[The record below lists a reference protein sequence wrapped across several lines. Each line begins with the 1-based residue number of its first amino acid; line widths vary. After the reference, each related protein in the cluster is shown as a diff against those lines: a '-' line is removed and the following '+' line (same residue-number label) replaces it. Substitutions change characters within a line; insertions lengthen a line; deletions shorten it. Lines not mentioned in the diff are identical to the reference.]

1 MAKKVTIDN
10 MDEAIKGILNDYAD
24 DIDANIAIITKKIGQ
39 TGAKALNSSAKTN
52 FNGTKYSKSWTSK
65 TTQGRLYTTVTI
77 YSRMPGLPH
86 LLEYGH
92 ALVAGGRKQGKVDGR
107 AHIQPVEEKLIKE
120 YEREVTAKL

>member
-10 MDEAIKGILNDYAD
+10 LDEAIKGILNEYAD
-24 DIDANIAIITKKIGQ
+24 DIDANIAIVTKKIGQ
-39 TGAKALNSSAKTN
+39 TGAKALNSTAKSTFEGN
-52 FNGTKYSKSWTSK
+52 KYSKSWTSK
-65 TTQGRLYTTVTI
+65 TEQGRLYTTVTI
-77 YSRMPGLPH
+77 YSKMPGLPH

-120 YEREVTAKL
+120 YEKEVTASL